1 MKKTLLFA
9 GSMMATAF
17 VGMAQTKN
25 AGPWV
30 LDPENLDRGVIVVPA
45 KVTNGA
51 GDGTSKGR
59 LVNWRCLATDGDS
72 VTFTIIK
79 NGEVITTSQDS
90 RMTSYHDPT
99 GLSTDT
105 YRVTVRRGGKV
116 TERPTTHYLK
126 NGYLELKLDRPA
138 GGTTATGAYTYR
150 PNDCSVGDVDGDG
163 EYEIILK
170 WDPTNSTDNGQS
182 DKSLQFCTGNVLLD
196 CYKLD
201 GTKLWRIDLGCN
213 IRAGAH
219 YTQFIVYDLD
229 GDGKAELACKTAPGT
244 IDGLGNYVLMG
255 DDDPTKDYRATVNG
269 CAGIIKT
276 GPEYLTVFDGQTGA
290 NRCTVS
296 YVPLRTV
303 QADGKGD
310 GKWGDTY
317 ANRSERYL
325 ACVAYLDGQH
335 PSLVMC
341 RGYYTASY
349 LCAWDFDGT
358 NLTQRWLHASEK
370 SGQGAYGEGAHGLSV
385 GDVDGDG
392 CDEIVYG
399 SACIDHD
406 GTLLYR
412 TGFGHGDALHLGDFD
427 PDREGLEVFMVH
439 EETGSTYPYDTEFRD
454 AKTGKVIWGLAQSGH
469 DIGRGLAADI
479 DSTRRGVECWPIKD
493 YTNNSTN
500 GESAVF
506 SCTGV
511 NFSSNRPSVNFG
523 IYYKNYRYQQCFDAS
538 ESSNTAYIQEWNQKN
553 KKMATL
559 VDFAKNYK
567 VRGCNSTKGT
577 PCLQADILGD
587 WREEVVLYDSTTF
600 DRLLIFSSP
609 YVTTDVIPTFMHDH
623 QYRMAVAWQNV
634 AYNQPPHL
642 SYYLPDFDYDT
653 YIEKLKAS
661 TSAIERVS
669 TGGTMDAIRCIALP
683 GKLQLLCKGLEG
695 QSLRLRILDM
705 SGRTLREEA
714 ATVGSDASVMVETE
728 SLTARHGI
736 YLVSLTS
743 EVGQWGTKVVL

>member
-1 MKKTLLFA
+1 MNKTLFLA
-9 GSMMATAF
+9 CTLSASSLMAA
-17 VGMAQTKN
+17 AQTKN
-25 AGPWV
+25 AGPQI
-30 LDPENLDRGVIVVPA
+30 LDPEPLDRGVIVVPA
-45 KVTNGA
+45 KVTTGA

-79 NGEVITTSQDS
+79 NGEVITTSKDS

-105 YRVTVRRGGKV
+105 YRITVRRGGVV

-126 NGYLELKLDRPA
+126 NGYLELPLDRPT
-138 GGTTATGAYTYR
+138 GGTTTTGAYTYR

-170 WDPTNSTDNGQS
+170 WDPSNSQDN
-182 DKSLQFCTGNVLLD
+182 SLSGVTGNVLLD

-201 GTKLWRIDLGCN
+201 GTKLWRIDLGQN

-219 YTQFIVYDLD
+219 YTQFMVYDLD
-229 GDGKAELACKTAPGT
+229 GDGKAEVACKTAPGT

-255 DDDPTKDYRATVNG
+255 DDDPTADYRKTYKSIQ
-269 CAGIIKT
+269 GIIKT

-296 YVPLRTV
+296 YVPLRSVRT
-303 QADGKGD
+303 DSE
-310 GKWGDTY
+310 WGDTY
-317 ANRSERYL
+317 GNRCERYL
-325 ACVAYLDGQH
+325 ACIAYLDGKH

-358 NLTQRWLHASEK
+358 NLTQRWLHKSETK
-370 SGQGAYGEGAHGLSV
+370 GVGAYGEGAHSLSV

-406 GTLLYR
+406 GTVLYR

-439 EETGSTYPYDTEFRD
+439 EEKTSAYKYDTEFRD
-454 AKTGKVIWGLAQSGH
+454 AKTGEVIWGLLQSGN

-493 YTNNSTN
+493 YTNSTS

-506 SCTGV
+506 TCTGE
-511 NFSSNRPSVNFG
+511 NFSSNRPTVNFG

-538 ESSNTAYIQEWNQKN
+538 ESSNTALIQEWNQKN
-553 KKMATL
+553 KKMSTL

-653 YIEKLKAS
+653 YIEKLKSSS

-669 TGGTMDAIRCIALP
+669 SSDRLGSVRCITLP
-683 GKLQLLCKGLEG
+683 GKLQLLCSGLEG
-695 QSLRLRILDM
+695 QSLRLRLLDM
-705 SGRTLREEA
+705 GGRTLREEVV
-714 ATVGSDASVMVETE
+714 TVGSDASVMVETE
-728 SLTARHGI
+728 SLAGRHGVF
-736 YLVSLTS
+736 LVSLTG
-743 EVGQWGTKVVL
+743 EPGQWSTKVVL

>member
-1 MKKTLLFA
+1 
-9 GSMMATAF
+9 
-17 VGMAQTKN
+17 
-25 AGPWV
+25 
-30 LDPENLDRGVIVVPA
+30 
-45 KVTNGA
+45 
-51 GDGTSKGR
+51 
-59 LVNWRCLATDGDS
+59 
-72 VTFTIIK
+72 
-79 NGEVITTSQDS
+79 
-90 RMTSYHDPT
+90 
-99 GLSTDT
+99 
-105 YRVTVRRGGKV
+105 
-116 TERPTTHYLK
+116 
-126 NGYLELKLDRPA
+126 
-138 GGTTATGAYTYR
+138 
-150 PNDCSVGDVDGDG
+150 
-163 EYEIILK
+163 
-170 WDPTNSTDNGQS
+170 
-182 DKSLQFCTGNVLLD
+182 
-196 CYKLD
+196 
-201 GTKLWRIDLGCN
+201 
-213 IRAGAH
+213 
-219 YTQFIVYDLD
+219 
-229 GDGKAELACKTAPGT
+229 
-244 IDGLGNYVLMG
+244 
-255 DDDPTKDYRATVNG
+255 
-269 CAGIIKT
+269 
-276 GPEYLTVFDGQTGA
+276 
-290 NRCTVS
+290 
-296 YVPLRTV
+296 
-303 QADGKGD
+303 
-310 GKWGDTY
+310 
-317 ANRSERYL
+317 
-325 ACVAYLDGQH
+325 
-335 PSLVMC
+335 
-341 RGYYTASY
+341 
-349 LCAWDFDGT
+349 
-358 NLTQRWLHASEK
+358 
-370 SGQGAYGEGAHGLSV
+370 V